1 MIKRPYFTGIS
12 ILADFFNTVIT
23 TPVFLIHCS
32 KKYDINLVKTWNN
45 LSLVFYIANM
55 NFSA

>member
-1 MIKRPYFTGIS
+1 MIKRPYLTGIS
-12 ILADFFNTVIT
+12 ILADFFQHCDYYTC
-23 TPVFLIHCS
+23 FLIHCS